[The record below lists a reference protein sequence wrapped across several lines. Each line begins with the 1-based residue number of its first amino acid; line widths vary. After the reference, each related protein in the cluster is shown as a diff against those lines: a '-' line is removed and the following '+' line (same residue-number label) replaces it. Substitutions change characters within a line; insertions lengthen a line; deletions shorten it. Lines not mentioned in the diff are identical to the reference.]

1 MDSKNAEIVFP
12 HEWEYR
18 IFCLSSKCSAA
29 ETAIRALALNELKL
43 EQGATSGSGSYK
55 TIRISS
61 LAASK
66 EEANKIGEELKKL
79 DGVRFIL

>member
-1 MDSKNAEIVFP
+1 MDSQNAEIIFP

-29 ETAIRALALNELKL
+29 ETAIRNLALNELKL
-43 EQGATSGSGSYK
+43 EPGKTSGSGSYK
-55 TIRISS
+55 TIRMSFM
-61 LAASK
+61 AASK
-66 EEANKIGEELKKL
+66 EEANKVGEKLKKM

>member
-18 IFCLSSKCSAA
+18 IFCLSSKCCAA
-29 ETAIRALALNELKL
+29 ETAIRNLALKELKL
-43 EQGATSGSGSYK
+43 TPGATSGSGSYK
-55 TIRISS
+55 TIRVSFM
-61 LAASK
+61 AASK

>member
-1 MDSKNAEIVFP
+1 MDSQNAEIIFP

-29 ETAIRALALNELKL
+29 ETAIRNLSLNELKL
-43 EQGATSGSGSYK
+43 EPGKTSGSGSYK
-55 TIRISS
+55 TIRMSFM
-61 LAASK
+61 AASK
-66 EEANKIGEELKKL
+66 EEANKVGEKLKKM